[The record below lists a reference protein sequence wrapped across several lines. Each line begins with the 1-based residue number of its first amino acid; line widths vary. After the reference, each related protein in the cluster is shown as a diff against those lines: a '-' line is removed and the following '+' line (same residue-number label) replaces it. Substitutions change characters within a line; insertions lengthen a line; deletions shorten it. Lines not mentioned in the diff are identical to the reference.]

1 MTIFPAAPLAL
12 VSRRLAVAVLLLAAA
27 SRLPA
32 GEASPLVGID
42 VRSSVDE
49 RWSGVHMLG
58 PIAHGKVYGIASIS
72 ETPSQDKLARPV
84 DVARLARQLRTEL
97 KTRGFVEITAGQ
109 KPDVVLTVL
118 YGRGFLRNPYTD
130 GMMLAETADGVQ
142 TATITMPDQVF
153 RQLEA
158 SFESKLQ
165 AAQAEKLFIRVTAWK
180 FPEAPKEKPAQ
191 LWQTTMLVDDPAN
204 RDLNELSKEMLAAGA
219 DYFDRTMKR
228 EQVTVNPAERKGQV
242 KLGPLEIIETV
253 PKGK

>member
-1 MTIFPAAPLAL
+1 MVIFPALHSP
-12 VSRRLAVAVLLLAAA
+12 VSRWLAGAVLLLTAA
-27 SRLPA
+27 SLPA
-32 GEASPLVGID
+32 GAADASPLVGID

-49 RWSGVHMLG
+49 RWSGVHKLG

-72 ETPSQDKLARPV
+72 ETPSADKLARPV

-97 KTRGFVEITAGQ
+97 SARGFVEIAAGQ
-109 KPDVVLTVL
+109 KPDVVLTVH

-130 GMMLAETADGVQ
+130 GMMLAETSEGVQ

-158 SFESKLQ
+158 GFESKLQ
-165 AAQAEKLFIRVTAWK
+165 AAQTEKLFIRVTAWK
-180 FPEAPKEKPAQ
+180 FPEAAGEKPAQ

-228 EQVTVNPAERKGQV
+228 EQVTVIPAERKGQV